1 MIDSV
6 SALDRLYNE
15 SFEGELRMLQR
26 RREQDKSLTIE
37 TLESTLQA
45 LYNIDGNNW
54 EGRSSVQEQTLNAQ
68 IDAYEKFIHDWKKE
82 LSSTD

>member
-15 SFEGELRMLQR
+15 SFEGELRMLRR
-26 RREQDKSLTIE
+26 RREQDTSLTIE
-37 TLESTLQA
+37 TLESTLKA
-45 LYNIDGNNW
+45 LYTIDGNNW

-82 LSSTD
+82 LDSNN